1 MPHTSAQKLD
11 FRSDTVTQPTPMM
24 REVMTKAQVGDDYYR
39 DDPTVNELETYTSEL
54 FGKEAALFT
63 PSGTQSNLIA
73 VMAHCA
79 RGDAYIVGNQSHSYM
94 NELGGSAMVAGVQ
107 PQVILNQ
114 ADGRL
119 RLEDIEDVIFPP
131 SILFA
136 PARMI
141 ALENTIGGKI
151 LPLDYLAKVADLA
164 KQHGLQTHLDGA
176 RVFNAACALNVLVSE
191 IAQHFNTI
199 SFCLSKGLGAPVGS
213 LLVGTQDVIEKARRH
228 RQMLGGGMRQAGV
241 LAAAGLY
248 ALENH
253 TVRLPDDHLR
263 AKKLAKALSNIPGLK
278 PELPQTNMV
287 FCDVEPHVRDSFTN
301 FLKKYGIQVSGTS
314 ARLRWVT
321 HIDIDDAAMTKTLD
335 LLENYRERLNEK

>member
-1 MPHTSAQKLD
+1 MSHTSTLKLD

-24 REVMTKAQVGDDYYR
+24 REAMAKAQVGDDYYR
-39 DDPTVNELETYTSEL
+39 DDPTVNELEAYTAEL

-73 VMAHCA
+73 VMAHCT
-79 RGDAYIVGNQSHSYM
+79 RGDAYIVGHQSHSYL

-107 PQVILNQ
+107 PQVVLNQ

-119 RLEDIEDVIFPP
+119 RIEDIEAAISPA

-136 PARMI
+136 PTRMI
-141 ALENTIGGKI
+141 ALENTIGGKV

-164 KQHGLQTHLDGA
+164 QQHGLQTHLDGA
-176 RVFNAACALNVLVSE
+176 RVFNAACNLNVLVSE

-213 LLVGTQDVIEKARRH
+213 LLIGTQDVIENARRH
-228 RQMLGGGMRQAGV
+228 RQMLGGGMRQTGI
-241 LAAAGLY
+241 LAAAGLH
-248 ALENH
+248 ALQNH
-253 TVRLPDDHLR
+253 TLRLADDHLR
-263 AKKLAKALSNIPGLK
+263 ANKLAEVLSKISGIK

-287 FCDVEPHVRDSFTN
+287 FCDVEPHIQDSFTN
-301 FLKKYGIQVSGTS
+301 FIKKSGIRVSGTS
-314 ARLRWVT
+314 SRLRWVT
-321 HIDIDDAAMTKTLD
+321 HIDIDDAALTKTFE
-335 LLENYRERLNEK
+335 LLENYQERHNEK